1 MSQEVAGTLGGP
13 LLVILKSN
21 TLLLSG
27 AGQKHAHGDKS
38 QEMIFTQYCKRPGI
52 RHPFLG

>member
-38 QEMIFTQYCKRPGI
+38 QEMIFT
-52 RHPFLG
+52 